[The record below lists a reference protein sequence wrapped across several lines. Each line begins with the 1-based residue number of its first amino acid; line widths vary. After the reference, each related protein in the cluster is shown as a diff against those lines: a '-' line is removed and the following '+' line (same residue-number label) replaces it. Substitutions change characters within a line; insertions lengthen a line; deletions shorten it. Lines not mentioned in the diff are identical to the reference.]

1 MKKTAIVLCSAAALA
16 LFGPSCAKHSWEK
29 TQSLHEGMHKGH
41 GDHGAHGDA
50 AHDSH
55 GKAAE
60 GHHEEKKA
68 AH

>member
-1 MKKTAIVLCSAAALA
+1 MKKTAFILCSAAAIA
-16 LFGPSCAKHSWEK
+16 CFGPSCAKHSWEK
-29 TQSLHEGMHKGH
+29 TQGLHEGMHKSHGGH
-41 GDHGAHGDA
+41 GDQGDA